1 MPTQTTQMDLSNFE
15 QFKNLM
21 QTVITKLDNFQPGE
35 LKNIEAKIAAEDRQ
49 IVKLE
54 SEISDLS
61 YKLSY
66 ISTLQRLDDLE
77 GASDPDS
84 IAERTELNTNA
95 QGLLTALGL
104 TKNTLLDGKTLETA
118 KAQFE
123 QEQESKISL
132 VKNYTNDRKKL
143 EKKQLQLVSTIDPKL
158 QELSTVKQTIQT
170 QLNNL
175 SSPPTEEQKK
185 ALYKSLQTLS
195 EKVRDRTYKR
205 TIKLLDLNA
214 RASLSDKMTQQ
225 IREQL
230 NQQFTP
236 LLNTPGNSQAI
247 TVNLSLG
254 AEFGILSALTG
265 GVTLGGELSYSI
277 TVNNDFR
284 IQVENS
290 KLASLSLDGNIGS
303 DDKETLSASVKLKG
317 DLQSGQKRIFNRIE
331 DFVQAES
338 SRIGT
343 AMIQYSANKN
353 PLNLSAFKKYYQQKQ
368 ALNLR
373 EEARQRQSELNDNA
387 KDLGLIDTSD
397 SFTIPPEL
405 TVDYR
410 TTNFRAV
417 SGSSELGLNTGFL
430 ELGIGRTDKLKLETT
445 SRTINFIDN
454 MLEHRAPSVI
464 YSIKKPEY
472 VNFTIQE
479 GDTETVYQGREGAE
493 KLENLQVGINALK
506 TDIQSN
512 PTLENQYALRELRH
526 ELKDALHHLYWEYQ
540 EFTQLANRKD
550 SLDAPGE
557 VKERLEKLKKDRGI
571 SVKSIF
577 KTFKDDN
584 IGSRAEYLKA
594 ISVQYSQLA
603 NLYYDSFPDGQTPL
617 NWDYE
622 FNNGLNEFKK
632 QLKEPK
638 YFIPSDDLNKV
649 FNAKQISEGK
659 EVSNAASFTIG
670 GDFLHELGGSLS
682 VEATYTEIL
691 KADNEYTEGKG
702 ISVEIQLSSTE
713 SLQDTIKTV
722 IQELK
727 NRGVVDIDESVVDAT
742 IGSEAVRLEPSLEFG
757 ETNKIELSLAE
768 NAGSYYLQYVRVSDE
783 YTRNLSGE
791 VPIETGQGVTLKI
804 GGGVGR
810 TATRNRWE
818 FIAHNTITYIRDI
831 YTGFKLGER
840 NQDWENFKTKE
851 ESFLRRL
858 FDQLSKENTNAAH
871 EMTDNLAKINNQAV
885 TNAWNTALANYRNNP
900 QGKYGELLN
909 AFDQVM
915 NERYLVFKQD
925 SDDRFVNKFRTR
937 DVKEYVNMAL
947 SRAAMEFAIEYRVPR
962 EVNEDINSLRT
973 WAEGEYARRP
983 SPNKLDILKQ
993 VYALDYA
1000 SNSLNDL
1007 LKSPDEIKRKG
1018 TTLQLLDNNYIDE
1031 CRRNP
1036 KVYLQDGVSGEIVV
1050 NRRDPRLI
1058 SLDVTIGSDV
1068 TRQGN
1073 YQQLMNNKF
1082 SNITANNITV
1092 QMGEITREGESD
1104 QDRLQLP
1111 DSYPKVLA
1119 QILQNYRDKVGSII
1133 SRQIANKILE
1143 GQATPDE
1150 LERYNNKIVEVFQNA
1165 IIQKD
1170 PLNYSNSDMEIIT
1183 RLLHE
1188 NYTRLQQASSAQM
1201 YTKVISKDEIEN
1213 LLKKESGDPTLT
1225 GFSNLNQYSETLPA
1239 SDVIR
1244 QFGLNYQYQ
1253 NDSLEIVKPYLMS
1266 VGGEDRTL
1274 PFVYYVTTPMTDEIK
1289 TNAKIPLDGKVKQ
1302 KLEAI
1307 ANDPNIDNN
1316 DELKKMAK
1324 DLTTPGAYHQL
1335 TAVYNSELP
1344 RYGTQ
1349 ADGKNSYPGMLRATY
1364 SPSASQLSA
1373 GATIRAK
1380 GPNGE
1385 DFKIADWN
1393 GLAWTVSPQSSV
1405 DLPNWLKEQG
1415 RPEDRLNVEAELK
1428 PWKIVGENKTIPPS
1442 EIPKTVR
1449 TVMEHYFQM
1458 SLADITIK
1466 QVNNTDNDDSTAEF
1480 IKFKPGEYDDSTEEG
1495 LRKIVNKLGD
1505 SLKVKFTN
1513 HGNQP
1518 DVSKVI
1524 AVINSKLPTKS
1535 VSIKADLMRERQ
1547 RQTTLTSKKD
1557 SETPSRHYTGKHQ
1570 PSRSSSRGKR

>member
-1 MPTQTTQMDLSNFE
+1 MPTETTQIDISDFD

-35 LKNIEAKIAAEDRQ
+35 LNKIKAQIAAEDRQ
-49 IVKLE
+49 IVGLE

-66 ISTLQRLDDLE
+66 ISTVQRLDDLE

-84 IAERTELNTNA
+84 IAERSELNTDA

-104 TKNTLLDGKTLETA
+104 TRDTLLDGKTLEEA

-132 VKNYTNDRKKL
+132 VKKYKNDRPKL
-143 EKKQLQLVSTIDPKL
+143 EKQQDKLVSKINRKL
-158 QELSTVKQTIQT
+158 QKFNTVKPTIQT
-170 QLNNL
+170 QLNSL

-195 EKVRDRTYKR
+195 KTVPDNTYQRTL
-205 TIKLLDLNA
+205 TLLDLNA
-214 RASLSDKMTQQ
+214 RASLSEKITQQ

-236 LLNTPGNSQAI
+236 LLSKPGNSQKI
-247 TVNLSLG
+247 QVNLSLG

-277 TVNNDFR
+277 TVNNDRR

-290 KLASLSLDGNIGS
+290 KLVSLSLGGNLGS
-303 DDKETLSASVKLKG
+303 DDEETLSASAKLTG
-317 DLQSGQKRIFNRIE
+317 DIQSGQKRTYNRIE
-331 DFVQAES
+331 DFVQAET
-338 SRIGT
+338 SRIST

-353 PLNLSAFKKYYQQKQ
+353 PLNLTPFEKLYRQRQ

-387 KDLGLIDTSD
+387 QLLGLIDTSD
-397 SFTIPPEL
+397 SFTIPPES

-430 ELGIGRTDKLKLETT
+430 ELGIGRTDKLKLETS

-454 MLEHRAPSVI
+454 MLEHRSPSVI

-506 TDIQSN
+506 TDIKSN

-526 ELKDALHHLYWEYQ
+526 ELKDALRHLYWEYQ

-550 SLDAPGE
+550 SPDSPPE
-557 VKERLEKLKKDRGI
+557 VKERLEKFKKDRGI
-571 SVKSIF
+571 SVKAKIF
-577 KTFKDDN
+577 KGDN
-584 IGSRAEYLKA
+584 VGSRAEYLKA

-603 NLYYDSFPDGQTPL
+603 NLYYDSFPEGQTPL

-622 FNNGLNEFKK
+622 FNDYLQDFKTL
-632 QLKEPK
+632 LKTPQ
-638 YFIPSDDLNKV
+638 YFIPSDDLNQV
-649 FNAKQISEGK
+649 FNAKQIALGK
-659 EVSNAASFTIG
+659 EISQAASFTVG
-670 GDFLHELGGSLS
+670 GDVISSIAGSLS

-702 ISVEIQLSSTE
+702 ISVEIKLSSTE
-713 SLQDTIKTV
+713 SLQDTIKGV
-722 IQELK
+722 IQQL
-727 NRGVVDIDESVVDAT
+727 NSRTNLNIDESIVDAT
-742 IGSEAVRLEPSLEFG
+742 IGNDTVRLEPSLEDG
-757 ETNKIELSLAE
+757 ETNKIEFSLAE
-768 NAGSYYLQYVRVSDE
+768 NAGSYYLQYIRISDE
-783 YTRNLSGE
+783 YTRDLSAE

-818 FIAHNTITYIRDI
+818 FIANNTITYIRDI

-840 NQDWENFKTKE
+840 NEDWEKFKTKE

-871 EMTDNLAKINNQAV
+871 EMTDNLNKINKSAV
-885 TNAWNTALANYRNNP
+885 TQAWNTALANYRRDP
-900 QGKYGELLN
+900 QGKYGELVS

-915 NERYLVFKQD
+915 NERYLVFKQN
-925 SDDRFVNKFRTR
+925 SDERFVNNFRTR
-937 DVKEYVNMAL
+937 DLKEYVNMVL
-947 SRAAMEFAIEYRVPR
+947 SRAATEFAIEYRVPAT
-962 EVNEDINSLRT
+962 VNQDINSLRT
-973 WAEGEYARRP
+973 WAEAEYANRP

-1007 LKSPDEIKRKG
+1007 LQSPDEIKRKG
-1018 TTLQLLDNNYIDE
+1018 TTLQLLDDNYIDE

-1036 KVYLQDGVSGEIVV
+1036 KVYLQDGVSGQIVV

-1082 SNITANNITV
+1082 SNITANNIAV
-1092 QMGEITREGESD
+1092 QMGKITREGESD
-1104 QDRLQLP
+1104 QDKSQLP

-1119 QILQNYRDKVGSII
+1119 QILQNYGLGSIT
-1133 SRQIANKILE
+1133 RNETVNKIAE
-1143 GQATPDE
+1143 GKATANE
-1150 LERYNNKIVEVFQNA
+1150 LDRYTNQIVEVFQNA
-1165 IIQKD
+1165 LSKKD
-1170 PLNYSNSDMEIIT
+1170 PSNYSDSDLEIIT

-1188 NYTRLQQASSAQM
+1188 NSTRLQQASDTETYM
-1201 YTKVISKDEIEN
+1201 KVISKAEIEN

-1225 GFSNLNQYSETLPA
+1225 GFSNFNQYSETLPA

-1244 QFGLNYQYQ
+1244 QFGLDYQYQ
-1253 NDSLEIVKPYLMS
+1253 NDSGEMIKPYLMS
-1266 VGGEDRTL
+1266 AAGQDRTL
-1274 PFVYYVTTPMTDEIK
+1274 PFVYYVTTPMTEEIK
-1289 TNAKIPLDGKVKQ
+1289 NNAKIPLDRKVKA

-1307 ANDPNIDNN
+1307 ANDPRRSDD
-1316 DELKKMAK
+1316 DEIKTMAK
-1324 DLTTPGAYHQL
+1324 EL
-1335 TAVYNSELP
+1335 TAVGVYHELTPQYTYDQP

-1349 ADGKNSYPGMLRATY
+1349 TDGKSSYAGMLRATY
-1364 SPSASQLSA
+1364 STSNSQLSP

-1405 DLPNWLKEQG
+1405 DLPDWLKDRG
-1415 RPEDRLNVEAELK
+1415 RPEDQLNVEAELK
-1428 PWKIVGENKTIPPS
+1428 PWKIVGDNRVTPPTNLP
-1442 EIPKTVR
+1442 EPVR
-1449 TVMEHYFQM
+1449 AFMAHHFQM
-1458 SLADITIK
+1458 SLDDITI
-1466 QVNNTDNDDSTAEF
+1466 QRVNSTDNDDSTATL
-1480 IKFKPGEYDDSTEEG
+1480 IKFKPGEYNDTSEEG
-1495 LRKIVNKLGD
+1495 LNKIANKLGD
-1505 SLKVKFTN
+1505 TLKLKFTS
-1513 HGNQP
+1513 HDNQSNIP
-1518 DVSKVI
+1518 RAI
-1524 AVINSKLPTKS
+1524 AAINSELTTRSGPMKTDVMMGRRP
-1535 VSIKADLMRERQ
+1535 KAPVKPRKNNN
-1547 RQTTLTSKKD
+1547 SK
-1557 SETPSRHYTGKHQ
+1557 HYTGK
-1570 PSRSSSRGKR
+1570 PSLGSTLRRGTRPK